1 MGCQVLNNMRVQH
14 LLACL
19 CLGATFA
26 ASAAD
31 DDGSAHLQREVPESH
46 RIERVIPAG
55 GSTVPV
61 RRFDGD
67 APPAVRHTGFA
78 NQRRHNLTPD
88 ERRQLRRD
96 IREAA
101 KELYR
106 DSPER

>member
-1 MGCQVLNNMRVQH
+1 MGCAVLNNKHVQH
-14 LLACL
+14 LLGCL

-31 DDGSAHLQREVPESH
+31 DGNAHLQREVLEPQ
-46 RIERVIPAG
+46 RIERVMPAG

-78 NQRRHNLTPD
+78 DQRRHNLTPD

>member
-1 MGCQVLNNMRVQH
+1 MGCAVLTNIRVRH
-14 LLACL
+14 LLSCL
-19 CLGATFA
+19 CLGVSFS

-31 DDGSAHLQREVPESH
+31 DDNAHLEREVLEPQ
-46 RIERVIPAG
+46 RIERVMPAG
-55 GSTVPV
+55 GTVSV

-78 NQRRHNLTPD
+78 DQRRHNLTPD

-106 DSPER
+106 DAPEP

>member
-1 MGCQVLNNMRVQH
+1 MGCKVLTNMRVQY
-14 LLACL
+14 LLGCL
-19 CLGATFA
+19 YLGAAFA

-31 DDGSAHLQREVPESH
+31 EGNAHLQREVLEPQ
-46 RIERVIPAG
+46 RIERVMPAG
-55 GSTVPV
+55 GTVPV
-61 RRFDGD
+61 RRFDGE

-78 NQRRHNLTPD
+78 DQRRHNLTPD